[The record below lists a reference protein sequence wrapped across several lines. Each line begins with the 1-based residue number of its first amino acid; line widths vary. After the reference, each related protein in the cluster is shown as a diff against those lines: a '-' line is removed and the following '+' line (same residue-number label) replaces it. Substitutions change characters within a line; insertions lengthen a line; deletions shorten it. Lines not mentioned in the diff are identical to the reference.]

1 MSKVAA
7 QTLSLSGVQ
16 VHLGT
21 RRVLGD
27 VSLKLGPGELV
38 CLLGPNGAGKTTLL
52 RAALGLAP
60 RDAGD
65 VLLGVADPVTLLPAE
80 RARLASYLPQR
91 RPLAWALSVRDVVA
105 LGRYAHGGS
114 PGRLSSVDAAAV
126 DAAITS
132 CGLQA
137 LAARSVDTLSGGEL
151 SRVHVARAIAAGAPL
166 LVADEPIAA
175 LDPLHQYQVMA
186 LLRGHVDAGNSALVV
201 LHDVALA
208 ARFSDRLAWLV
219 EGRLVADGSPRDT
232 LTESRFTEVYGIN
245 AAVAC
250 DSGLWSVTLRGDL

>member
-1 MSKVAA
+1 MTTDA
-7 QTLSLSGVQ
+7 LSVSAMQ
-16 VHLGT
+16 VHLGA
-21 RRVLGD
+21 RPVLSD
-27 VSLKLGPGELV
+27 VSLKISTGELV

-52 RAALGLAP
+52 RAALGLTR

-65 VLLGVADPVTLLPAE
+65 VLLGGTDPVALLPAE
-80 RARLASYLPQR
+80 RARLAAYLPQR

-114 PGRLSSVDAAAV
+114 PGRLGAV
-126 DAAITS
+126 DASAVDGAIES
-132 CGLQA
+132 CGLQE
-137 LAARSVDTLSGGEL
+137 LAARTVDTLSGGEL

-175 LDPLHQYQVMA
+175 LDPLHQFQVMA
-186 LLRGHVDAGNSALVV
+186 LLRDHVDAGNAALVV

-219 EGRLVADGSPRDT
+219 DGRLAADGPPGET
-232 LTESRFTEVYGIN
+232 LTETRFAEVYGIN
-245 AAVAC
+245 AAIAR
-250 DSGLWSVTLRGDL
+250 DGGQWSVALRGTS